1 MGRKKYLLA
10 DEFWWLYALRPQS
23 LAKVAEKSTGW
34 LQKDVSNSNVQS
46 ISTPWLMSKE
56 PSKNENVPTASTSW
70 LQTKERITTD
80 EVDDPNVQKTSTA
93 WFQNKVSEVG
103 QSSLSHSSTSWL
115 QNKDESRVDQPSF
128 EHANAR
134 YKIEGFSSV

>member
-1 MGRKKYLLA
+1 MNEPTGF
-10 DEFWWLYALRPQS
+10 DSP

-46 ISTPWLMSKE
+46 ISTPWLMSKD